1 VLKTLQTDSAALAE
15 PAILPM
21 PAPAP
26 AASVPAADT
35 VNEGDEASSD
45 SLFEHFAWL
54 YIFCREKLFRD
65 DTARMIKSLWPGGR
79 PKPGDKLIELGC
91 GPGFYSCKLA
101 ERFPEIEV
109 VGIDRSPKQLTWAGE
124 KRNRIGLNNCRFK
137 SDNVL
142 ELSLADETFDV
153 LVASRLFTVLPNR
166 RRAVAEMHRVLRPGG
181 RCFVAEPRWAF
192 WASIPLFMMWV
203 LAGLTHFKNGYR
215 EPTRARVLSTRE
227 MNRLFATQPWRRI
240 ETWREGRYQYALC
253 EKE

>member
-1 VLKTLQTDSAALAE
+1 MTQPGHGTSISSCPNGAVVE
-15 PAILPM
+15 E
-21 PAPAP
+21 
-26 AASVPAADT
+26 
-35 VNEGDEASSD
+35 NEASSD

-65 DTARMIKSLWPGGR
+65 DTARMIKALWVGGR

-101 ERFPEIEV
+101 ERFPEIDV
-109 VGIDRSPKQLTWAGE
+109 AGLDRSPKQLAWARE
-124 KRNRIGLNNCRFK
+124 KRNRLGLTNCRFK

-142 ELSLADETFDV
+142 ELSLPDESFDV
-153 LVASRLFTVLPNR
+153 LVAARLFTVLPNR
-166 RRAVAEMHRVLRPGG
+166 RRAVEEMHRVLRPGG